1 MRLEKD
7 LTLPGLVHD
16 LNNVFQALVDAAD
29 LLSED
34 PHWAKVSSAIL
45 RSVERGQHISAS
57 LAAGEGMSAPFETI
71 LADARTFVEDWMMGG
86 RKRGKRSAVR
96 FVCAVEPGIELRHG
110 WAWERVLINLFLN
123 SLRAMPKGGTIRV
136 HARRVGS
143 EIEIKVRDN
152 GTGIAPALLGK
163 LFDPQV
169 SGTGSSGL
177 GLHIVRT
184 IVEQDGGAVRVANAN
199 PGAEF
204 VIALPASAAILR
216 RARAAR
222 IAGD

>member
-1 MRLEKD
+1 MKLEKD

-29 LLSED
+29 LLAED
-34 PHWAKVSSAIL
+34 PRWAKVSSAIL
-45 RSVERGQHISAS
+45 RSVERGHHISAS

-71 LADARTFVEDWMMGG
+71 LADARTFVEDWMAGG
-86 RKRGKRSAVR
+86 RKRGKRNAIR

-123 SLRAMPKGGTIRV
+123 SLRAMPKGGTIQV
-136 HARRVGS
+136 SARRAGQEV
-143 EIEIKVRDN
+143 EIRVRDD
-152 GTGIAPALLGK
+152 GIGISPALLNR
-163 LFDPQV
+163 LFEPEV

-184 IVEQDGGAVRVANAN
+184 IVRQDGGTVRAANTN

-204 VIALPASAAILR
+204 VISLPASAILHC
-216 RARAAR
+216 ARTAR